1 MGHTLWSHVPKEH
14 ENLAEAPTYGVFYRV
29 LYLEGFLIYTLY
41 AFFSIKGGTATYSR
55 QEKKQITP
63 TE

>member
-1 MGHTLWSHVPKEH
+1 MGHTLWSHVPKEQ
-14 ENLAEAPTYGVFYRV
+14 ENLAEVPTYFTEY
-29 LYLEGFLIYTLY
+29 YLEGFLIYTLY